1 MPKIVSSEET
11 VSLTY
16 YQSAKKR
23 FVDEFNRI
31 REKYELSNIVLV
43 LDLASAKIISNLFSV
58 IELVDKGIVFV
69 ERL

>member
-1 MPKIVSSEET
+1 MPKLVMGSEET
-11 VSLTY
+11 VGLTY
-16 YQSAKKR
+16 YQRTKKR

-43 LDLASAKIISNLFSV
+43 LDLASAKIISNLFTI

-69 ERL
+69 

>member
-1 MPKIVSSEET
+1 MPKLVMGSEET
-11 VSLTY
+11 VGLSY
-16 YQSAKKR
+16 YQRTKKR

-43 LDLASAKIISNLFSV
+43 LDLASAKIISNLFTI

-69 ERL
+69 

>member
-1 MPKIVSSEET
+1 MPKLVMGSEET
-11 VSLTY
+11 VGLSY
-16 YQSAKKR
+16 YQRTKKR

-43 LDLASAKIISNLFSV
+43 LDLASAKIISKLFTI

-69 ERL
+69 

>member
-1 MPKIVSSEET
+1 MGSEET
-11 VSLTY
+11 VGLSY
-16 YQSAKKR
+16 YQRTKKR

-43 LDLASAKIISNLFSV
+43 LDLASAKIISNLFTI

-69 ERL
+69 